1 MLDENSGE
9 LRTVAWS
16 EICPWLVIFRTFRL
30 AVSLR
35 VLLPAAVAILLTA
48 GVWSVFGA
56 MFASNSEA
64 TQWTQPFVNSAWMAT
79 TEVVPEYE
87 HPQLPDAAAVNLIPV
102 TDNPVLAAWSQLM
115 HPLWGV
121 FQPDATA
128 WDLICLLLCG
138 LASLAIWAFFGG
150 AITRIAAVQ
159 LAGGEQI
166 SLPAA
171 LRFACSKWPAFFI
184 APLVPL
190 LGVAFAALPV
200 WIIGLLLNANLGVLL
215 AAIIWP
221 ILLIIGAA
229 MTLLLL
235 GLIFGWPLMW
245 ATIST
250 EGTDS
255 FDALSRSYAYVFQR
269 PLHYLF
275 YAIVAALLGIL
286 SWLLVSNFAAA
297 VISLTYWAAS
307 FGCGA
312 DRIDNIATGSESLGS
327 IGHAGAALIAFWTG
341 CVKLLAAGFIYSYFW
356 TAVAAIYL
364 LLRRDADA
372 TEMDEVYLDEDA
384 DEQGYGLPPLG
395 SDEAGAPVVDDTPT
409 QPPAETQGADVED
422 ADVEDAELDDDQ
434 LDDDMR
440 DPSAQR

>member
-1 MLDENSGE
+1 MLDENGGE
-9 LRTVAWS
+9 LKTVAWS
-16 EICPWLVIFRTFRL
+16 EICPWLVIFQTFRL
-30 AVSLR
+30 AVSFR
-35 VLLPAAVAILLTA
+35 ALLLAAVAILLTA
-48 GVWSVFGA
+48 GVWSIFGA

-64 TQWTQPFVNSAWMAT
+64 TQWTQPFVNSAWVAI

-87 HPQLPDAAAVNLIPV
+87 HPQLPDAAALNVAHVP
-102 TDNPVLAAWSQLM
+102 DNPVFSAWAQLM
-115 HPLWGV
+115 RPLWGV
-121 FQPDATA
+121 FQPDATF

-171 LRFACSKWPAFFI
+171 LRFACSKWPAFFV

-190 LGVAFAALPV
+190 LGVAFAAIPV
-200 WIIGLLLNANLGVLL
+200 WIIGLLLNANVGVLL

-221 ILLIIGAA
+221 ILLIIGSA
-229 MTLLLL
+229 MALLLL

-275 YAIVAALLGIL
+275 YAIVAAVLGVL

-312 DRIDNIATGSESLGS
+312 EQVGNIVTGSDSLGS
-327 IGHAGAALIAFWTG
+327 IGRAGAALIAFWTG
-341 CVKLLAAGFIYSYFW
+341 CVKLLATGFIYSYFW
-356 TAVAAIYL
+356 TAVSAIYL
-364 LLRRDADA
+364 LLRRDTDA
-372 TEMDEVYLDEDA
+372 TEMDEIYLDEDA

-395 SDEAGAPVVDDTPT
+395 SDEAGAPVVDDAPT
-409 QPPAETQGADVED
+409 QPAPETQD
-422 ADVEDAELDDDQ
+422 AELEDAEVKDAEVDDNELDDGK
-434 LDDDMR
+434 LD
-440 DPSAQR
+440 PPAEQ